1 MRTGVCVAG
10 SALVLTPVAL
20 TGCGG
25 GGARSVETVTRAA
38 AKTASQP
45 SEHMTI
51 YATITTDGRV
61 STVKGSGDFRNR
73 PLRGRIDVDVGA
85 VGAGD
90 ITIDE
95 IVSGSVAYLASD
107 GFFGEVPPGIEW
119 MAVDYGKGRAAS
131 VVDTASVTSQTP
143 TESLDLLRA
152 AGAAKKI
159 GKEDVDGVDTTHYAA
174 TIDPKRIRAE
184 VARASHPRYGT
195 VDVWIDGEGLV
206 RQEMIV
212 LSETVGR
219 SHVSASMKLGF
230 DDFGEHVSVAAPAAR
245 DTSAASQFRL
255 NAILNGG
262 P

>member
-25 GGARSVETVTRAA
+25 GGARSIETVTKAA
-38 AKTASQP
+38 ALTASRP

-73 PLRGRIDVDVGA
+73 PLRGRMAVDVGA

-95 IVSGSVAYLASD
+95 IVSESVAYLASD
-107 GFFGEVPPGIEW
+107 GFFGELPPGIEW
-119 MAVDYGKGRAAS
+119 MAVDYGKSAAAS
-131 VVDTASVTSQTP
+131 VVDTASAASQTP
-143 TESLDLLRA
+143 TESLALLRA
-152 AGAAKKI
+152 ATAAKKI
-159 GKEDVDGVDTTHYAA
+159 GKEDVDGVETTHYAA
-174 TIDPKRIRAE
+174 TIDPAKIPAKA
-184 VARASHPRYGT
+184 ARASHPRYGT
-195 VDVWIDGEGLV
+195 VDIWIDGEGLV
-206 RQEMIV
+206 RQEMVV

-230 DDFGEHVSVAAPAAR
+230 DDFGEHVSVQAPLAR
-245 DTSAASQFRL
+245 DTSAASPFRL